1 MANQSWH
8 GEGNGYRIKVHEKE
22 CSARQMM
29 RLTSPIL
36 GAVLNF
42 FMFGSADAL
51 VGEVGRGIL
60 KFILSLA
67 YLSAALSFILFAV
80 ILVLTVIQNRY
91 AGSRVVYD

>member
-1 MANQSWH
+1 
-8 GEGNGYRIKVHEKE
+8 
-22 CSARQMM
+22 M

-67 YLSAALSFILFAV
+67 YLSAAALIIDRASPQTLSNWLNVALILIYAIIAPV
-80 ILVLTVIQNRY
+80 DGYRTVVHANP
-91 AGSRVVYD
+91 